1 MRETS
6 FYIVQFLC
14 SILLCG
20 GSFWYYTPQ
29 LTETQELEFRGAT
42 LKYLFIL
49 ILNGA
54 MLLKLLSEVI
64 GNAFGVK
71 PESNKS
77 YLSYLSMFFRNFISM
92 SSFALGMIV
101 LGNLFHKIDN
111 MDISTY
117 IVVFG
122 IPFFALIS
130 DIMNTNENLEN
141 DTNTKWTTPEKTK
154 YFAISLGLY
163 GVSVVISIVA
173 AGLYIINSES
183 SEMFDLTHW
192 IMYIAYFVF
201 LLPRGLFIFF
211 ANKNYKDREPST
223 WNLIL
228 LSYIFDVLAL
238 GLISFLLGMVE
249 RLPRSYVD
257 KEILVQFMHVSV
269 GLYLFI
275 RAVGIEK
282 A

>member
-54 MLLKLLSEVI
+54 MLLKLLSEVL
-64 GNAFGVK
+64 GLK
-71 PESNKS
+71 PESKEL
-77 YLSYLSMFFRNFISM
+77 YVAMFFRNFVSM
-92 SSFALGMIV
+92 ISFALGMIV

-111 MDISTY
+111 MDITTY

-122 IPFFALIS
+122 IPGIALIS

>member
-29 LTETQELEFRGAT
+29 LTETQELEFEGAT

-49 ILNGA
+49 ILNGT
-54 MLLKLLSEVI
+54 MFLKLLSEVL
-64 GNAFGVK
+64 GLK
-71 PESNKS
+71 PESKES
-77 YLSYLSMFFRNFISM
+77 YVAMFFRNFVSM
-92 SSFALGMIV
+92 ISFALGMIV

-111 MDISTY
+111 MDIPTY

-122 IPFFALIS
+122 IPGIALIS

-154 YFAISLGLY
+154 YFAISLGLC

-192 IMYIAYFVF
+192 IIYIAYFVF

-257 KEILVQFMHVSV
+257 KEILVQLMHASV

-282 A
+282 V